1 MTDDKDRND
10 PKVKP
15 QASSSPPNSPSRAAG
30 PPEKPQIE
38 KLKLVTSE
46 EERLAAEIEKL
57 RR

>member
-1 MTDDKDRND
+1 MTDDTNRND

-15 QASSSPPNSPSRAAG
+15 QASSSPPHSPPRAADR
-30 PPEKPQIE
+30 PEKPQIE